1 MLEILKKKI
10 KIITCL
16 ILISLLT
23 FSFQIASENNKINEM
38 EKSLE
43 TTSTP
48 VSGKTVI
55 LDARSWNT
63 RGMG

>member
-10 KIITCL
+10 KIITGL

-63 RGMG
+63 R

>member
-10 KIITCL
+10 KIITGL

-23 FSFQIASENNKINEM
+23 FSFQIASENNKINET

-48 VSGKTVI
+48 VSGKIVI

-63 RGMG
+63 R

>member
-16 ILISLLT
+16 ILISLFT
-23 FSFQIASENNKINEM
+23 FSFQIASENNKINET

-63 RGMG
+63 R